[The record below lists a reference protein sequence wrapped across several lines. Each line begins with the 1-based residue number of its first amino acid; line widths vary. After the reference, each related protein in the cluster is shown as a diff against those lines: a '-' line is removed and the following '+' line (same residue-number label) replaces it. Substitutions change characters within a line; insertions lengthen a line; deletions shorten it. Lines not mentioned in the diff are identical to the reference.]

1 MANVEAAWRGVGRA
15 VLRFQ
20 VCLKIPLYS
29 WPVWPFALVKL
40 VKLWKFSY
48 PFPAITGNH
57 LGPLVT
63 GIDKC
68 LEIAFFR
75 FSKIQKSTHRQRL
88 PPFFFVVLFYFCFFF
103 TYSRVA
109 VACKVS
115 QYSPFAATNKGSCQS
130 KLYRRRFTSIH
141 PRAPR
146 THTHHTTAHPCTHT
160 HTHASRVTTGLITS
174 RGAAS

>member
-29 WPVWPFALVKL
+29 WPFALVKL

-63 GIDKC
+63 GIDKS

-75 FSKIQKSTHRQRL
+75 FSKIQKATHRQRL
-88 PPFFFVVLFYFCFFF
+88 PPYFFVVLFYFCFFF
-103 TYSRVA
+103 SPIQELRSLAKFPNIPRLLQQTKAAANQNFTAGDSL
-109 VACKVS
+109 
-115 QYSPFAATNKGSCQS
+115 QY
-130 KLYRRRFTSIH
+130 
-141 PRAPR
+141 
-146 THTHHTTAHPCTHT
+146 THVHHAHTHTTAHPCTHT